1 MSVAV
6 TVLYFASLRER
17 AGKAQETWH
26 SAAADL
32 AGLYDE
38 LAARHALG
46 WPRSQL
52 RVAVDGAFVDWQQAL
67 REGSE
72 IVFIPPVSGG

>member
-1 MSVAV
+1 MSVTV

-17 AGKAQETWH
+17 TGTTQETLRT
-26 SAAADL
+26 AAADL

-38 LAARHALG
+38 LAAHHDLG
-46 WPRSQL
+46 WPRTQL
-52 RVAVDGAFVDWQQAL
+52 RVAMDGAFVDWRQPL